1 MTKANG
7 RGGACLHFPLPPP
20 PPTAPAGISFLA
32 LLGARC
38 MLGKGGHAQRH
49 KALTVE
55 PQAPVAGEQVS
66 NSGSR
71 GTAWHPSR
79 PEKATL

>member
-7 RGGACLHFPLPPP
+7 RGGACLHFPLPP